1 MGERGLLAKKAKW
14 GHLSGGL
21 QRSTE
26 RRRSREKT
34 KILCFFPKMGWRRV
48 EERYS
53 KMFLLCNNLCL
64 YTGCWIVVILFFH
77 VVDDDVDVDVDDP
90 SQETEAKRTVAPGVD
105 LHSQFSSCYCLTIP
119 AVASKT
125 SQVSRSPMIPEVP
138 SAWQSLQDSQYCTTI
153 STVASKYHTR
163 VARPPQYQKSLKIFN
178 ILFRP
183 KLPFIRSQN
192 WQYSLLWKTRFPG
205 AEEYFYYHPT
215 FLATIY
221 RNAVVLTF
229 YLNGQEGKARENT
242 PKISPHLY
250 FRQYPYVKVIFLLI
264 MYFPCNHGISRTTAC
279 PVKFSN
285 GHIVLYC
292 IVLRAW

>member
-26 RRRSREKT
+26 RRRSREK
-34 KILCFFPKMGWRRV
+34 ILWVFPKIGWRRV

-105 LHSQFSSCYCLTIP
+105 LHSQFSPCYCLTIP

-125 SQVSRSPMIPEVP
+125 SKSDETY
-138 SAWQSLQDSQYCTTI
+138 QSLQD
-153 STVASKYHTR
+153 
-163 VARPPQYQKSLKIFN
+163 
-178 ILFRP
+178 
-183 KLPFIRSQN
+183 
-192 WQYSLLWKTRFPG
+192 
-205 AEEYFYYHPT
+205 
-215 FLATIY
+215 
-221 RNAVVLTF
+221 
-229 YLNGQEGKARENT
+229 
-242 PKISPHLY
+242 PKIAGK
-250 FRQYPYVKVIFLLI
+250 YVLKPPKPPKML
-264 MYFPCNHGISRTTAC
+264 
-279 PVKFSN
+279 
-285 GHIVLYC
+285 
-292 IVLRAW
+292 

>member
-34 KILCFFPKMGWRRV
+34 RILWVFLKIGWRRV

-53 KMFLLCNNLCL
+53 KIFHYVIISVYIQGVESLLSC
-64 YTGCWIVVILFFH
+64 FFH

-163 VARPPQYQKSLKIFN
+163 VARPPQYQKSLKYLIFCSDPSCLLLGHKIDNTLFFERPGFLEPKN
-178 ILFRP
+178 IF
-183 KLPFIRSQN
+183 
-192 WQYSLLWKTRFPG
+192 T
-205 AEEYFYYHPT
+205 
-215 FLATIY
+215 TI
-221 RNAVVLTF
+221 LHF
-229 YLNGQEGKARENT
+229 
-242 PKISPHLY
+242 
-250 FRQYPYVKVIFLLI
+250 
-264 MYFPCNHGISRTTAC
+264 
-279 PVKFSN
+279 
-285 GHIVLYC
+285 
-292 IVLRAW
+292 